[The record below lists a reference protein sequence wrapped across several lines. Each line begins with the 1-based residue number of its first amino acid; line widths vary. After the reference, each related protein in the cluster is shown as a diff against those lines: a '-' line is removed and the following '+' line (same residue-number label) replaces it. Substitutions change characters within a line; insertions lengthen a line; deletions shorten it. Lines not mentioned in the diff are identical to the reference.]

1 MTQSGDVME
10 VALRRGFINPS
21 YEIYGGVS
29 GFYDY
34 APLGAALKKNLEDIW
49 RRYFVIEEGFFE
61 ISSPTISPEEVFIAS
76 GHVSNFVDPLVSC
89 GKCGSAF
96 RADHLVSAALD
107 IKTDG
112 LSFEE
117 LSKLIREHALRCPDC
132 GGELSE
138 VYSYNLMFKTYI
150 GPGKRKVGYLRPETA
165 QGIFILFPRLYSFY
179 RKKLPFGV
187 AQIGK
192 AYRNEISPRQGLIRL
207 REFTQAEVEIFIDPQ
222 DKSHPNF
229 ERYAEER
236 LRLLPQD
243 REEEIELT
251 AREAV
256 EKGVVKHEFLCY
268 YLAHTQRFLLELGI
282 ARDRLRFRQHLR
294 EEMAHYA
301 ADCWDAEVK
310 TERFGWI
317 EVVGIADRTDYDL
330 KAHER
335 HAKVELRAFRQFEKP
350 KKRRRLALEPNMA
363 RLGPEFRSLAKR
375 VAEALSS
382 LPESEV
388 RRFAERGELELS
400 VGEERVLI
408 TREHA
413 SVREVEEVITGE
425 KFTPHVIEPS
435 FGIDRILY
443 CVLESAYHRREGK
456 NVLRLSPQL
465 APVKAAVFPLLNR
478 EELVRVA
485 MEVFREVKRAGILAV
500 YDASDSIGRRYA
512 RVDEIGVPFAVTV
525 DFETLEDGTVTVRER
540 DSAEQVRVHKD
551 EVAGVLG
558 DLIAGRRRFEELSRS

>member
-1 MTQSGDVME
+1 MSGDVME
-10 VALRRGFINPS
+10 IALRRGFINPS

-49 RRYFVIEEGFFE
+49 RRYFVVEEGFFE
-61 ISSPTISPEEVFIAS
+61 ISSPTISPEDVFIAS

-89 GKCGSAF
+89 EKCGSAF
-96 RADHLVSAALD
+96 RADHLISAALD

-112 LSFEE
+112 LSFKE
-117 LSKLIREHALRCPDC
+117 LDKLILEHKLRCPDC
-132 GGELSE
+132 GGELGE

-150 GPGKRKVGYLRPETA
+150 GPGRKKVGYLRPETA

-207 REFTQAEVEIFIDPQ
+207 REFTQAEVEIFIDPK
-222 DKSHPNF
+222 DKTHPNF
-229 ERYAEER
+229 SRYAEEK

-243 REEEIELT
+243 SEDVVELT

-256 EKGVVKHEFLCY
+256 ERGIVKHEFLCY
-268 YLAHTQRFLLELGI
+268 YLVHTQRFLLELGI
-282 ARDRLRFRQHLR
+282 PYEKLRFRQHLR

-301 ADCWDAEVK
+301 ADCWDAEVR

-330 KAHER
+330 KAHEK
-335 HAKVELRAFRQFEKP
+335 HSGIELRAFRQFPEP
-350 KKRRRLALEPNMA
+350 IKRRRLVLEPKMSK
-363 RLGPEFRSLAKR
+363 LGPEFKRLAGK
-375 VAEALSS
+375 VAEALKE

-388 RRFAERGELELS
+388 ERFAEQGS
-400 VGEERVLI
+400 VEISVAEEKVTI

-413 SVREVEEVITGE
+413 EVKEVEETITGE
-425 KFTPHVIEPS
+425 KFIPHVIEPS
-435 FGIDRILY
+435 FGIDRIFY
-443 CVLESAYHRREGK
+443 CVLENAYYQRDGK
-456 NVLRLSPQL
+456 NVLKLSPRL

-478 EELVRVA
+478 EELVKVA
-485 MEVFREVKRAGILAV
+485 REIFDEVKRAGILALF
-500 YDASDSIGRRYA
+500 DASDSIGRRYA
-512 RVDEIGVPFAVTV
+512 RVDEIGVPFAITI
-525 DFETLEDGTVTVRER
+525 DFDTLEDETVTIRER
-540 DSAEQVRVHKD
+540 DSAEQVRVPKR
-551 EVAGVLG
+551 EVAEILR
-558 DLIAGRRRFEELSRS
+558 DLIAGRKGFADLV

>member
-1 MTQSGDVME
+1 MSGDVME
-10 VALRRGFINPS
+10 IALRRGFINPS

-61 ISSPTISPEEVFIAS
+61 ISSPTISPEDVFIAS

-89 GKCGSAF
+89 EKCGSAF
-96 RADHLVSAALD
+96 RADHLISSTIDV
-107 IKTDG
+107 KTDG

-117 LSKLIREHALRCPDC
+117 LSKLIREHRLRCPDC
-132 GGELSE
+132 GGRLGD

-150 GPGKRKVGYLRPETA
+150 GPGRKKVGYLRPETA

-207 REFTQAEVEIFIDPQ
+207 REFTQAEVEIFIDPK
-222 DKSHPNF
+222 DKRHPNF
-229 ERYAEER
+229 ERYAGER

-243 REEEIELT
+243 REEEVELT

-256 EKGVVKHEFLCY
+256 EQGIVKHEFLCY
-268 YLAHTQRFLLELGI
+268 YLVHTQRFLLELGI
-282 ARDRLRFRQHLR
+282 PYERLRFRQHLR

-335 HAKVELRAFRQFEKP
+335 HSGVELRAFRQFEKP
-350 KKRRRLALEPNMA
+350 EKRHRLVLEPRMA
-363 RLGPEFRSLAKR
+363 KLGPEFKRLAKKI
-375 VAEALSS
+375 AETLRE
-382 LPESEV
+382 LPESDV

-400 VGEERVLI
+400 IAEERVLI

-413 SVREVEEVITGE
+413 EVKEVEEVVTGE
-425 KFTPHVIEPS
+425 KFVPHVVEPS

-443 CVLESAYHRREGK
+443 CVLESAYYQREGK
-456 NVLRLSPQL
+456 NVLRLSPEL
-465 APVKAAVFPLLNR
+465 APVKAAVFPLLSR

-485 MEVFREVKRAGILAV
+485 REVFEEVKRAGILAIF
-500 YDASDSIGRRYA
+500 DASDSIGRRYA
-512 RVDEIGVPFAVTV
+512 RVDEIGVPFAVTI
-525 DFETLEDGTVTVRER
+525 DFDTLEDETVTIRER
-540 DSAEQVRVHKD
+540 DSAQQVRVPKS
-551 EVAGVLG
+551 EVAGVLR
-558 DLIAGRRRFEELSRS
+558 DLIDGRRRFAELSP